1 MLLTIRGNTV
11 IFDTVMTD
19 LVILTALLPGPAYGY
34 ALKRTAGLIFGSGT
48 LHNNIV
54 YPMLKKFVES
64 GWVEQST
71 VPGDRGQQ
79 RKQYRITAAGR
90 KYLLEQIA
98 EFGERESSND
108 GAFLFRVALFGLL
121 PQKRRLEI
129 LAARKAHLAQR
140 LNELDKLEEAGK
152 PTSYSGAVLARV
164 QDVARN
170 ELDWI
175 AKLEQPQELEQP
187 TRRRKHANGRVHA
200 GI

>member
-1 MLLTIRGNTV
+1 
-11 IFDTVMTD
+11 MTD
-19 LVILTALLPGPAYGY
+19 LVILTALLGGPAYGY
-34 ALKRTAGLIFGSGT
+34 ALKRTAGLIFGNGT

-98 EFGERESSND
+98 DFGEREASND
-108 GAFLFRVALFGLL
+108 GAFLFRVALFDLM
-121 PQKRRLEI
+121 PQEKRAEILSARKVHLARRLS
-129 LAARKAHLAQR
+129 
-140 LNELDKLEEAGK
+140 ELDKLEKTGK
-152 PTSYSGAVLARV
+152 PKSYSGAVLARV

-175 AKLEQPQELEQP
+175 ATIEQP
-187 TRRRKHANGRVHA
+187 TWRKKHANGRVHA
-200 GI
+200 RI